1 MQLPLLIF
9 FQSKL
14 KSRENLQQQVAE
26 DSLPVEA
33 RQQHLSEDQS
43 TYYTQP
49 SAFHSQHQSENSP
62 TA

>member
-9 FQSKL
+9 FKL
-14 KSRENLQQQVAE
+14 KSRKNLQQQVAE

-33 RQQHLSEDQS
+33 QQQ
-43 TYYTQP
+43 
-49 SAFHSQHQSENSP
+49 QSENSP